1 MQQSHWFAPI
11 AKIAKRTV
19 NKRTSIGFAATLL
32 LLSAVAFYAY
42 QHWAGDPG
50 AGRASTLAAMPA
62 GATAVVFADFA
73 ELRQS
78 TFAARLYAWVP
89 RPQID
94 ADYAQFLRDTGFD
107 YERDLD
113 RVAIAALKR
122 GPDTTFFAVADGR
135 FDREKITAYASPS
148 GSRETRDG
156 HEIFSVSPT
165 PPSSPATAGSP
176 RKISFTFLRKD
187 RMALTDGSDLAAL
200 LSLPS
205 SAQDAKEW
213 RERFAR
219 LAGSPVFAVIRQ
231 DAAPGSALASRAPG
245 GLRAPELSVLLDQL
259 RWITIA
265 GKPESDGLRVVTE
278 GEGSADT
285 AARQL
290 ADMLNGVLLMAEAG
304 LNGPQVRQQLDP
316 QARDAYLEMLKG
328 TEISR
333 IDRGETKSV
342 RLVFDLTPKF
352 LEAARTRV
360 PSVVPSVIPS
370 VVPSVPPPTSPP
382 RAKTSRH
389 K

>member
-1 MQQSHWFAPI
+1 M
-11 AKIAKRTV
+11 
-19 NKRTSIGFAATLL
+19 NKRTWMGIAATLL
-32 LLSAVAFYAY
+32 LLSAVAFYVD
-42 QHWAGDPG
+42 QRWRGDQG
-50 AGRASTLAAMPA
+50 TARVSTLAAMPV

-78 TFAARLYAWVP
+78 TFAAELYAWAP

-135 FDREKITAYASPS
+135 FDREKIAAYASQS

-156 HEIFSVSPT
+156 REIFYVTST
-165 PPSSPATAGSP
+165 PPSSPQTPGSP
-176 RKISFTFLRKD
+176 RKIFFTFLRKD
-187 RMALTDGSDLAAL
+187 RMALTDGPDLAAL
-200 LSLPS
+200 LSPPS
-205 SAQDAKEW
+205 NTQDAKEW

-245 GLRAPELSVLLDQL
+245 GLQAPELSVLLDQL

-265 GKPESDGLRVVTE
+265 GKPESDRLRVITE

-304 LNGPQVRQQLDP
+304 LNGPRVRQQLDP

-352 LEAARTRV
+352 LEAARTKVPAVV
-360 PSVVPSVIPS
+360 PSVVPSIP
-370 VVPSVPPPTSPP
+370 PSASIPP
-382 RAKTSRH
+382 RAKPSRH